1 LLKQDHWED
10 NPSSLF

>member
-1 LLKQDHWED
+1 VSKQDHWED

>member
-1 LLKQDHWED
+1 MSKQDHWEE